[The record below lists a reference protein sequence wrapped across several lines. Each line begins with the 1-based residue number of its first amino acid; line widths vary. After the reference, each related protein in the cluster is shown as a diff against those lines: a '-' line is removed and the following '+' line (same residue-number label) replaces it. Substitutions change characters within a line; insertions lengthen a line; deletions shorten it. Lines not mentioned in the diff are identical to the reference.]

1 MDTIHEFLQYLQY
14 ERNYSDHTVAA
25 YKNDLSQFCDHVGC
39 TADSFDP
46 RLVAAD
52 DIQQWILSLM
62 DGGES
67 SRSIARKISSLK
79 SYWKFLLRYG
89 RADKNPTLKIVL
101 PKTKKVLP
109 AFFKENEMNMA
120 LAGQAAP
127 DDFEGMRNRL
137 IIETFYSTGIRCSE
151 LLNLKDADV
160 NLQRKS
166 MRVLGKRNKE
176 RIIPLLPE
184 LCADIERY
192 LQLRDAE
199 VGRVDDNLF
208 VRANGKRMY
217 PKLIYNIVH
226 ESMSEV
232 SSLYKRSPHVLRHTF
247 ATAVLNKGADIYAVK
262 ELLGHSS
269 LGTTQIYT
277 HTSFDEL
284 HKIYNKAHP
293 RAK

>member
-79 SYWKFLLRYG
+79 SYWKFLLRYR

-184 LCADIERY
+184 LCSDIERY

-208 VRANGKRMY
+208 VRANGKKMY

-247 ATAVLNKGADIYAVK
+247 ATTVLNKGADIYAVK

>member
-46 RLVAAD
+46 HLVAAD

-208 VRANGKRMY
+208 VRANGKKMY

>member
-89 RADKNPTLKIVL
+89 RADKHPTLKIVL
-101 PKTKKVLP
+101 PKTKNVLP

-127 DDFEGMRNRL
+127 DDFEGTRNRL

-184 LCADIERY
+184 LCSDIERY

-208 VRANGKRMY
+208 VRANGKKMY

>member
-184 LCADIERY
+184 LCSDIERY

-208 VRANGKRMY
+208 VRANGKKMY

>member
-208 VRANGKRMY
+208 VRANGKKMY

>member
-151 LLNLKDADV
+151 LLSLKDADL

-208 VRANGKRMY
+208 VRANGKKMY

>member
-39 TADSFDP
+39 TVDSFDP
-46 RLVAAD
+46 HLVAAD

-208 VRANGKRMY
+208 LRANGKKMY

>member
-39 TADSFDP
+39 TTESFDP
-46 RLVAAD
+46 RLVAVG
-52 DIQQWILSLM
+52 DIQHWILTLM

-67 SRSIARKISSLK
+67 SRSIARKISALK

-109 AFFKENEMNMA
+109 AFFKEKEMDMV

-127 DDFEGMRNRL
+127 DDFEGVRNRL

-160 NLQRKS
+160 DVRQKT
-166 MRVLGKRNKE
+166 MKVLGKRNKE

-184 LCADIERY
+184 LCKDIESYR
-192 LQLRDAE
+192 QLRDAE
-199 VGRVDDNLF
+199 VERADDSLF
-208 VRANGKRMY
+208 VRVNG
-217 PKLIYNIVH
+217 
-226 ESMSEV
+226 
-232 SSLYKRSPHVLRHTF
+232 SLYIIL
-247 ATAVLNKGADIYAVK
+247 Y
-262 ELLGHSS
+262 
-269 LGTTQIYT
+269 TTVCR
-277 HTSFDEL
+277 
-284 HKIYNKAHP
+284 K
-293 RAK
+293 

>member
-208 VRANGKRMY
+208 VRVNGKKMY

>member
-277 HTSFDEL
+277 HTSFDKL

>member
-46 RLVAAD
+46 HLVAAD

-184 LCADIERY
+184 LCSDIERY

-208 VRANGKRMY
+208 VRANGKKMY

>member
-120 LAGQAAP
+120 LAGQTAP

-208 VRANGKRMY
+208 VRANGKKMY